1 MQEAQYATPSS
12 KWRGIKLGDYVA
24 VKLSDPG
31 INKDVE
37 SAEILAASIV
47 PINDGLV
54 GTFRQRY
61 INNSFFD
68 FFPGV
73 TLI

>member
-12 KWRGIKLGDYVA
+12 KWRDIRLGEYVA
-24 VKLSDPG
+24 VKLINPG

-54 GTFRQRY
+54 STFR
-61 INNSFFD
+61 
-68 FFPGV
+68 
-73 TLI
+73 